1 MGKTFK
7 KNDRHVKFNKHDN
20 LIPNRF
26 KKNHGKFFTSNSDDT
41 DYDMDDFDAYEF
53 DQDENN

>member
-20 LIPNRF
+20 KIPNRF
-26 KKNHGKFFTSNSDDT
+26 KKIQNHHGFSSSNEFESDD
-41 DYDMDDFDAYEF
+41 DDIYEF